1 MTAQRRTW
9 TLLGLLLAGLGAAHC
24 RDPVDPPPVEG
35 EKETPPLPAMAREA
49 RLLQVD
55 AAQRVLLSIR
65 ADGTYAQDLPDG
77 APVRIADAAEGADIT
92 GDGQTTV
99 MWSAEADG
107 MRTVWLWRR
116 GTPEAIVLS
125 QKARGP
131 VLHDGGQ
138 SFVAFLEQDGTGA
151 SAVRVAR
158 IPTCLPGDCVLQTLL
173 QVQGGT
179 PALRRGGTTLSLQ
192 NGAHR
197 WLIDVPTGAVKDLG
211 ELPGHSFV
219 SPAMTRY
226 GWAEHDHVR
235 LFDSATGA
243 QVWEQVIEHAD
254 FQSWISTHAFMLSE
268 ERVYVGSEDIYMGTP
283 QGVPK
288 SHRTYACGAQGCSSS
303 LGGDS
308 CYPATLQ
315 GQLAMWCRPDPCLQ
329 IRCPQPSPSYRD
341 SEGAWLY
348 SESESGRVLGP
359 ILSQDLKNS
368 VGLYGEQGQLHRLEW
383 RREDE
388 FWSLYLDAPYPSAPI
403 QFLPDKSRV
412 VFHQQVFE
420 ADGIARSHLWTWD
433 RFRRVDL
440 GRLDGA
446 PGPMSIV
453 RDNPPT
459 FYLDTD
465 VVNADGTAGTAIVR
479 VAL

>member
-9 TLLGLLLAGLGAAHC
+9 MLLGLLLGGLGAASC

-35 EKETPPLPAMAREA
+35 VETPPLPAMARDA

-55 AAQRVLLSIR
+55 EGQHVLLSIR

-77 APVRIADAAEGADIT
+77 ARVRIAGAAEGADIT

-138 SFVAFLEQDGTGA
+138 SFVAFLEQDDTGA

-158 IPTCLPGDCVLQTLL
+158 IPACLPGDCVLQTLF
-173 QVQGGT
+173 QVQEGT

-197 WLIDVPTGAVKDLG
+197 WLIDVPTGEVKDLG

-226 GWAEHDHVR
+226 GWVEHDHVR

-243 QVWEQVIEHAD
+243 QVWEQDIAHANY
-254 FQSWISTHAFMLSE
+254 QTWISTHAFMLSE
-268 ERVYVGSEDIYMGTP
+268 ERVHVASEGEGMGAP
-283 QGVPK
+283 PGVPK
-288 SHRTYACGAQGCSSS
+288 SHSTYACGAQGCVSAAS
-303 LGGDS
+303 GES
-308 CYPATLQ
+308 CYAATLK
-315 GQLAMWCRPDPCLQ
+315 GELAMWCRPDPCIQ

-341 SEGAWLY
+341 TEGEWLY
-348 SESESGRVLGP
+348 SESEFQRVFGP
-359 ILSQDLKNS
+359 VLSQGFTDS
-368 VGLYGEQGQLHRLEW
+368 VRIYGEQGQLHRLEW
-383 RREDE
+383 RRGEGL
-388 FWSLYLDAPYPSAPI
+388 WSLNLDAPYPTAPI
-403 QFLPDKSRV
+403 QFLPDKTRV

-446 PGPMSIV
+446 PGPVSIV